1 MSVKVK
7 IFLGNQN
14 SIYQLEEQVNIWLSE
29 NSNFTIKD
37 IKSSLS
43 DNNILFTII
52 YQVYNN
58 ENNDLPISIVNN
70 TNIPTKSNSFSSA
83 LESLVKEVKKENTV
97 HNSIE
102 RVNPNNIQP
111 GRLIQNNYS
120 KYTKN
125 NQKFSEDQAFNWD

>member
-7 IFLGNQN
+7 IFLANQN
-14 SIYQLEEQVNIWLSE
+14 NFYQLEEQVNIWLSE

-37 IKSSLS
+37 IKSNLS

-52 YQVYNN
+52 YQVYSN
-58 ENNDLPISIVNN
+58 ENNELPIINN
-70 TNIPTKSNSFSSA
+70 TQIKTNSFSSA
-83 LESLVKEVKKENTV
+83 LESLAKEIKNENTSV
-97 HNSIE
+97 HNIE
-102 RVNPNNIQP
+102 KVNPNKIKP
-111 GRLIQNNYS
+111 GKLIQNNYS